1 MICYTDD
8 TIAHQLTTGN
18 LRNPNNMQPSRLAAS
33 EVRRYV
39 LNTVSYY
46 SNPKNRQQAAAAAAN
61 TNTTTR
67 NSGFFS
73 AFKRSSSN
81 TTSSSYSSLPETGYE
96 KLLPPSIE
104 LPQVNPNY
112 KMHHYNYLYGL
123 GFSATSSIGD
133 GQIWD
138 SIIKM
143 VSFIFVCVCVI
154 YI

>member
-1 MICYTDD
+1 MICYKDD

-18 LRNPNNMQPSRLAAS
+18 LRNPANMQPSRLAAS

-46 SNPKNRQQAAAAAAN
+46 SNAKNRQQAATAN
-61 TNTTTR
+61 NTTGS
-67 NSGFFS
+67 SGFFS
-73 AFKRSSSN
+73 AFKKSSSN
-81 TTSSSYSSLPETGYE
+81 NTSSSYSSLPEAVYD

-112 KMHHYNYLYGL
+112 KMHNYNYLYGL

-133 GQIWD
+133 GKIWD

-143 VSFIFVCVCVI
+143 VSWFFFF
-154 YI
+154 